1 MAIYFARESI
11 REPSGEEFIGRRSYE
26 SYETYGPCVD
36 CCPAAFTLMPMK
48 QRVLLGMSGGVDSSV
63 AGYLLREQ
71 GYEVV
76 GVTMKVWPQD
86 CISRA
91 EDKCC
96 GPQAVADARGV
107 AHALGIPHY
116 VVDEADQFER
126 LVIDYFASE
135 YQAGRTPNPCVMC
148 NEKLKFG
155 NLWSKARALGCD
167 YIATGHYAIIDHV
180 VAACGDR
187 GRVDSRTASG
197 ATGVIDPG
205 YSYAVLRKSV
215 DRRKDQSYFLFSLH
229 QPQLRRALTPL
240 GRMMK
245 PQIREIA
252 RSLGLKVAD
261 KIDSQE
267 ICFVPGNDYK
277 AFLRSRLGE
286 NEFHRGEIY
295 DVDGNFVGEHD
306 GIELFTIGQRKG
318 LPGGSL
324 RPRYVVDL
332 DPETNRVIVGDADDL
347 VADEFEID
355 RVNWHPV
362 VAMTKADSASPLDEG
377 EGTEVRGIPSQNR
390 ESREPSPYPLP
401 WEGRGEETPRGQD
414 RGFSFEATVK
424 IRYNHPGTPATIVLS
439 EDNRARICLHEPQR
453 AVTPGQAAVIYKD
466 DVVLGGGWICRRE
479 APVLA

>member
-1 MAIYFARESI
+1 MNK
-11 REPSGEEFIGRRSYE
+11 
-26 SYETYGPCVD
+26 T
-36 CCPAAFTLMPMK
+36 K

-71 GYEVV
+71 GYDVI

-126 LVIDYFASE
+126 VVIDYFASE

-155 NLWSKARALGCD
+155 NLWSKAAALGCD
-167 YIATGHYAIIDHV
+167 YIATGHYAIIEHV
-180 VAACGDR
+180 VAGIGDP
-187 GRVDSRTASG
+187 GRV
-197 ATGVIDPG
+197 GV
-205 YSYAVLRKSV
+205 SVQYAVLRKGI
-215 DRRKDQSYFLFSLH
+215 DPRKDQSYFLFSLR

-240 GRMMK
+240 GTMTK

-252 RSLGLKVAD
+252 HSLGLKVAN

-277 AFLRSRLGE
+277 AFLRSHLGE
-286 NEFHRGEIY
+286 NEFHLGEIY
-295 DVDGNFVGEHD
+295 DVDGNFVADHG

-347 VADEFEID
+347 VCEEFEID
-355 RVNWHPV
+355 RVDWHPV
-362 VAMTKADSASPLDEG
+362 AGIVDPGAAITA
-377 EGTEVRGIPSQNR
+377 RGYNA
-390 ESREPSPYPLP
+390 E
-401 WEGRGEETPRGQD
+401 
-414 RGFSFEATVK
+414 FKATVK
-424 IRYNHPGTPATIVLS
+424 IRYSHPGTISTVTPL
-439 EDNRARICLHEPQR
+439 ENNRARIRLHEPQR
-453 AVTPGQAAVIYKD
+453 AVTPGQAAVIYD
-466 DVVLGGGWICRRE
+466 GDVVVGGGWICRRE
-479 APVLA
+479 CHPEPRKLSGSKDPAAIT

>member
-1 MAIYFARESI
+1 M
-11 REPSGEEFIGRRSYE
+11 
-26 SYETYGPCVD
+26 TCN
-36 CCPAAFTLMPMK
+36 K

-71 GYEVV
+71 GYEVI

-96 GPQAVADARGV
+96 GPQAVADARAV

-126 LVIDYFASE
+126 LVIDYFSSE

-155 NLWSKARALGCD
+155 NLWNKAAALGCD
-167 YIATGHYAIIDHV
+167 YIATGHYAIIEHV
-180 VAACGDR
+180 VAAGVDR
-187 GRVDSRTASG
+187 HGSRR
-197 ATGVIDPG
+197 DPFN
-205 YSYAVLRKSV
+205 SYAVLRKGV
-215 DRRKDQSYFLFSLH
+215 DPRKDQSYFLFSLR

-240 GRMMK
+240 GKMSK

-252 RSLGLKVAD
+252 HSLGLKVAD

-277 AFLRSRLGE
+277 TFLRSHLGE
-286 NEFHRGEIY
+286 TEFHSGEIY
-295 DVDGNFVGEHD
+295 DVDGNFIAEHD

-318 LPGGSL
+318 LPGGSQ

-332 DPETNRVIVGDADDL
+332 DPETNRVIVGDAEDL
-347 VADEFEID
+347 VCDEFEID
-355 RVNWHPV
+355 RVNWHPIAGV
-362 VAMTKADSASPLDEG
+362 NAPGYNSE
-377 EGTEVRGIPSQNR
+377 IN
-390 ESREPSPYPLP
+390 
-401 WEGRGEETPRGQD
+401 
-414 RGFSFEATVK
+414 ATVK
-424 IRYNHPGTPATIVLS
+424 IRYSHPGTAATLTPL
-439 EDNRARICLHEPQR
+439 ENGRARIRLHEPQR
-453 AVTPGQAAVIYKD
+453 AVTPGQAAVFYND
-466 DVVLGGGWICRRE
+466 DVVLGGGWIRRAEPAMRYE
-479 APVLA
+479 AAILA